1 MEVKE
6 KESPEEKEMPKEK
19 EMNPLLIPPK
29 KSHKSKELTNT
40 GQESISYG
48 DFPSASWTGVIDGSA
63 YTGYVGYKDYIY
75 AIGISDN
82 VISSYDVNLPAWV
95 QDSSLATAAVIGV
108 SETKIYS
115 IAVNR
120 LGIYEKDPSNPTNP
134 WSLIW
139 HGIPDR
145 LEAQNLIIGGVSI
158 YCIVSE
164 GSSLSIQRYDDAS
177 EDWVIMTVPSNLT
190 FDYTKFI
197 GVSTYLVGLTTSG
210 VPYIRGPNASDTWE
224 SIGTS
229 IYSYLFGGGKGSNT
243 IYLATY
249 PYNDPPAPSDC
260 YLYNFDTGL
269 NYLGPVTVGMNGA
282 YPPLYVSMTSSPAY
296 YPSIIAISTVT
307 VDSNTYLWIPFSG
320 AWYSITSI
328 PTTQPFQV
336 ILPGGNLPNFCI
348 GYADSNYWFLMPN
361 PVSESNNKP
370 EAEMSMK

>member
-158 YCIVSE
+158 YCIFSE

-210 VPYIRGPNASDTWE
+210 APYFRGPNASDTWE
-224 SIGTS
+224 SIGS
-229 IYSYLFGGGKGSNT
+229 SLYSYLFGGGKGSNT
-243 IYLATY
+243 IYLAT
-249 PYNDPPAPSDC
+249 PPTSDPPQSSLC
-260 YLYNFDTGL
+260 SSYNIDTGL
-269 NYLGPVTVGMNGA
+269 WNQLGNDGLDGA
-282 YPPLYVSMTSSPAY
+282 LPPLYVSMTSSTCCPT
-296 YPSIIAISTVT
+296 IVAISTAT
-307 VDSNTYLWIPFSG
+307 VDLWIPFFG
-320 AWYSITSI
+320 KTWYSVTSI

-348 GYADSNYWFLMPN
+348 GYDDAFNYWVMYGL
-361 PVSESNNKP
+361 
-370 EAEMSMK
+370 